1 MGLNREKNGTYETLN
16 KKRIMRSTFRA
27 LGSVRAK
34 RETWREA
41 RCRVLRSIAM
51 NVFGK
56 NRGHW
61 KSAYMELDRAF
72 KTHHTN
78 KQTTEQTNEWATATT
93 KTSIESILPSTNAH
107 THTPFAMVDVW
118 AHYIFFSHSLFAYFH
133 SVFFIVLCGERAFI
147 GVRELFSF
155 AIFIFIHTPKVVN
168 SQLKRHTI

>member
-107 THTPFAMVDVW
+107 THTHHLRW
-118 AHYIFFSHSLFAYFH
+118 WTCEHIIFFSLTLYSRIFIPFSSSFCVESALSSVCGSSFHSLFLYLYTH
-133 SVFFIVLCGERAFI
+133 RKS
-147 GVRELFSF
+147 
-155 AIFIFIHTPKVVN
+155 
-168 SQLKRHTI
+168 

>member
-78 KQTTEQTNEWATATT
+78 KQTTEQTNEWVTATT
-93 KTSIESILPSTNAH
+93 KTSIESILPSTNTH
-107 THTPFAMVDVW
+107 THTICDGGRVSTL
-118 AHYIFFSHSLFAYFH
+118 YFFLSL
-133 SVFFIVLCGERAFI
+133 SIRV
-147 GVRELFSF
+147 FSF
-155 AIFIFIHTPKVVN
+155 RFLHRFVWRARFHRCAGALFIRYFYIYTHTESRKF
-168 SQLKRHTI
+168 TA